1 MLGGNP
7 AGRSQQRRS
16 AMRVPHPQRRPRP
29 RMGPE
34 QPEQVGAPGPG
45 LRPGGPLQHCVTLR
59 LYDLVGG
66 RSQTSGSGQTL
77 CRPWARSSPAAPWGR
92 AVPGQRSE
100 PPPRSTAAPCPGL
113 GLGGPWHITAQSCAL
128 PLPSPRCP
136 ISSNS
141 LINSLP
147 AGS

>member
-16 AMRVPHPQRRPRP
+16 AMWVPHPQRRPRP

-100 PPPRSTAAPCPGL
+100 PPPPQHGRSVSRARAGGAMAHYCSELRPSAAV
-113 GLGGPWHITAQSCAL
+113 AAL
-128 PLPSPRCP
+128 PHQQ
-136 ISSNS
+136 
-141 LINSLP
+141 
-147 AGS
+147 